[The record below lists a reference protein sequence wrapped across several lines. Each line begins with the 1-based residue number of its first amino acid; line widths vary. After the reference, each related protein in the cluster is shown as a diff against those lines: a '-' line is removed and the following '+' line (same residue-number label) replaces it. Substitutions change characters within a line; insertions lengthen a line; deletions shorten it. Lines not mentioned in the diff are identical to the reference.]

1 MIDQTTNLAY
11 TKNMKKTV
19 AKVLVENKAG
29 LYLLLQRGDT
39 HPNFPGH
46 PDLPGG
52 EVESGETIKE
62 AASRELLEEIGISIA
77 PDKLEEVFTKERTN
91 VKRVLFLLSIDSSN
105 TEVKLSREHK
115 SYKWLTRDEIVSIKA
130 PNDADPYYLD
140 FLE

>member
-1 MIDQTTNLAY
+1 
-11 TKNMKKTV
+11 MKKTV
-19 AKVLVENKAG
+19 AKVLVKNKTG
-29 LYLLLQRGDT
+29 LYLLLQRDDT

-52 EVESGETIKE
+52 EVEGGETIKE

-91 VKRVLFLLSIDSSN
+91 VKHVLFLLSIDSSN

-115 SYKWLTRDEIVSIKA
+115 SYKWLTRDEIVSIKT
-130 PNDADPYYLD
+130 PNDADPYYSG
-140 FLE
+140 FLEYLNP

>member
-1 MIDQTTNLAY
+1 
-11 TKNMKKTV
+11 MKKTV

-46 PDLPGG
+46 PDLPDG

-62 AASRELLEEIGISIA
+62 AAARELLEEIGISIV
-77 PDKLEEVFTKERTN
+77 PDKLKEVFTKERAK
-91 VKRVLFLLSIDSSN
+91 VKHVLFLLSIDSSN
-105 TEVKLSREHK
+105 TEVKLSWEHK

>member
-1 MIDQTTNLAY
+1 
-11 TKNMKKTV
+11 MKKTV

-46 PDLPGG
+46 SDLPSG

-62 AASRELLEEIGISIA
+62 VASRELLEEIGISIA
-77 PDKLEEVFTKERTN
+77 PDKLEGVFTKERTN
-91 VKRVLFLLSIDSSN
+91 VKHMLFLLSIDSSN

-140 FLE
+140 FLEYLNP

>member
-1 MIDQTTNLAY
+1 
-11 TKNMKKTV
+11 MKKTV

-46 PDLPGG
+46 PDLPSG

-77 PDKLEEVFTKERTN
+77 PDKLEGVFTKERTN
-91 VKRVLFLLSIDSSN
+91 VKHMLFLLSIDSSN

-140 FLE
+140 FLEYLNP

>member
-140 FLE
+140 